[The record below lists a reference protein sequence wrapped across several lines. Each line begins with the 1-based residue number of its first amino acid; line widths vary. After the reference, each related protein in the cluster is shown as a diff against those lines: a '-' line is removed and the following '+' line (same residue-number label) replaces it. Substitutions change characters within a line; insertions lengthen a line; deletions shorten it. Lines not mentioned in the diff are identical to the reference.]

1 MDRRAFLAALHVALL
16 PAGCL
21 TAPDGGGDASTTPD
35 GSTATPEGDRT
46 SSTPDSDRIAI
57 VVTNGRDA
65 TLDVTLTVTSDGD
78 RVYRGTVAVGAGARR
93 TVDPGIDRTG
103 AYELT
108 VALPDGSE
116 SVRPFDVE
124 EYDRR
129 TGANLIVEI
138 GERIR
143 ILMEE

>member
-1 MDRRAFLAALHVALL
+1 MDRRAYLAALHAALL

-21 TAPDGGGDASTTPD
+21 TAPDGGGDASVTAD
-35 GSTATPEGDRT
+35 GSTATPDGQRAT
-46 SSTPDSDRIAI
+46 TAPDADHLAI
-57 VVTNGRDA
+57 VVNNGRDA

-78 RVYRGTVAVGAGARR
+78 RVYRGTVAVDAGARR
-93 TVDPGIDRTG
+93 TVGPGIDRTG

-108 VALPDGSE
+108 VALPDGTE

-143 ILMEE
+143 VLMEE